1 MNILVKTLLTAD
13 PEALFMRVAI
23 FVPCLSEHMYPQAA
37 VAMVKVLH
45 HLGVEIEYVDGQTC
59 CGQPAFN
66 SGYRKEIVPI
76 AERFIEMFSE
86 KEAIVAPSGS
96 CTAMVRKF
104 YFDLDIRQQ
113 LYPARKR
120 LAGRIFEFSEFLVDI
135 LKVDKLGG
143 SFPHKV
149 TYHDS
154 CHLNREL
161 GVYSQPRKLIRCV
174 SDIDF
179 VEMPQPDLCCGFGG
193 TFSYKFSELSIAMAA
208 RKCHNIE
215 ASGAEFCIGADSSCL
230 MNIEGYL
237 RKHGM
242 KAKTMHIAE
251 LLAESLGL

>member
-1 MNILVKTLLTAD
+1 MLFKTLTAAD
-13 PEALFMRVAI
+13 TGALFMRVAI
-23 FVPCLSEHMYPQAA
+23 FVPCLSEHMYPQSAM
-37 VAMVKVLH
+37 AMVKVLRH
-45 HLGVEIEYVDGQTC
+45 AGVEIEYVDGQTC

-66 SGYRKEIVPI
+66 SGYRKDVVPI

-104 YFDLDIRQQ
+104 YYDLDIRRQ
-113 LYPARKR
+113 LHPARER

-135 LKVDKLGG
+135 LKVDNLGG

-161 GVYSQPRKLIRCV
+161 GVNSQPRKLIRGV
-174 SDIDF
+174 PDIDF

-208 RKCHNIE
+208 RKCRNIE
-215 ASGAEFCIGADSSCL
+215 ASGAQFCIGADSSCL